1 VRCAACES
9 DNPSGQKFCG
19 QCGTSLATSCPSCGA
34 ASPPGQRFCGDC
46 GSSLTVAARAPAPAA
61 VRTERRVCSVLF
73 CDLVGFTPLSEAR
86 DPEEVRELLS
96 RYFDATRTVIARYG
110 GVIEKFIGD
119 AVMAVWGTPVA
130 TEGDAE
136 RAVRAALEVV
146 ATVAQLGAELGVP
159 GLVARAGVVTGE
171 VAVNIDAV
179 GEGMVAGDPVN
190 TAARV
195 QGAARPGTVLVDE
208 ATLRLARSAVAF
220 GSAGEHVLRGK
231 AAPVE
236 LWTAER
242 IVGYVGGEQRV
253 DGLESPLVGRDAE
266 LRLIKELFH
275 ASVDRSSP
283 RLVSITGQAGVGKS
297 RLGWEF
303 EKYIDGVATV
313 VNWHRGRCLGYGGG
327 VAFGALA
334 EMVRQRLG
342 IAEDDPPGTAAQR
355 LAERLNELVPD
366 DATREFV
373 APRLGRLLGLGG
385 EAAMDQSDLFAG
397 WRLFFEQLAAVD
409 PVVMLVED
417 LHHADDGLL
426 DFLTLLLDWSRA
438 SPIFILTFAR
448 SELTDRRPSW
458 GSGRGSTTLVLE
470 PLDDAAMTAMLD
482 GLVPDLP
489 PGAAAAIARQAEG
502 VPLYAVETV
511 RMLVDRD
518 VIRPIDGVYRLV
530 GDIGELR
537 VPDSLHSLLS
547 ARLDSLAPLARQL
560 VADAAVLGSTFPAEA
575 LVQLSGR
582 SAAEVR
588 AVLDDLVRREVFTVR
603 ADPLS
608 PERGQFAFVQ
618 TLLRQVAY
626 DTLSRRERKARHL
639 AVAEHLSSM
648 VGGEEVADVVAG
660 HLVDAL
666 EAVPGDPDVPELRS
680 RAAASLTRAGERAAR
695 TGAPRSAAGNYHR
708 AAEVL
713 EATGTEAAQLAA
725 AELYERAGWQQ
736 GVTGE
741 RSEAA
746 RQYRAAEALYQ
757 RLGQDRRAVIAAV
770 GARRVVHVRAVSQ
783 DEAAEAQ
790 AELLAAIDVLSP
802 EPDAALVVAL
812 STFAYNEVFLGRPQI
827 AEDYYRRALALAYG
841 LGLDDRVADL
851 LSSDGLAMIRCGR
864 IIEGIAL
871 LRESLRRAQASGDVL
886 IAGRIATNLS
896 DVLLTRDG
904 EEAVEAA
911 RTAVTLLRQVGARDN
926 LAIGYSNL
934 VSALLL
940 TADWDGADEVLAVAE
955 ADDCL
960 DTFVHFNAMSIA
972 LARGDHAELARR
984 FALAEPD
991 SAASADVQDAAALA
1005 AGRAMLAFGRGEYA
1019 LCLQHSADA
1028 IGSEPLTNGE
1038 IARWSWPVGT
1048 AAALALRDLERVDAR
1063 IAALEA
1069 LPVGARGTALDVE
1082 LALARSARADLAGAP
1097 DPALDALAV
1106 ERARATGY
1114 AYALARALTL
1124 QAEHLV
1130 AAGESDLAAD
1140 AALEARA
1147 LAARLRLTPIRER
1160 LDRLETGTR
1169 ETRAVVGG

>member
-1 VRCAACES
+1 MRCAACES
-9 DNPSGQKFCG
+9 DNPPGQKFCG

-46 GSSLTVAARAPAPAA
+46 GAPLTPAAATRPGA
-61 VRTERRVCSVLF
+61 VRTERRMCSVLF
-73 CDLVGFTPLSEAR
+73 CDLVGFTALSETR

-96 RYFDATRTVIARYG
+96 RYFDETRTVIARYG

-136 RAVRAALEVV
+136 RAVRAALDVV
-146 ATVAQLGAELGVP
+146 AAVAPLGAELGVP
-159 GLVARAGVVTGE
+159 GLAARAGVVTGE

-195 QGAARPGTVLVDE
+195 QGAARPGTVLVDD

-220 GSAGEHVLRGK
+220 ASAGTHTLKGK

-236 LWTAER
+236 LWVAER

-275 ASVDRSSP
+275 ASIDRSSP

-303 EKYIDGVATV
+303 EKYTDGVATV
-313 VNWHRGRCLGYGGG
+313 VNWHRGRCVGYGSG

-342 IAEDDPPGTAAQR
+342 IAEDDAPAVAAQR
-355 LAERLNELVPD
+355 LSERLPELVPD
-366 DATREFV
+366 EQTREFV

-426 DFLTLLLDWSRA
+426 DFLTLLLDWSRTSA
-438 SPIFILTFAR
+438 IFILTFAR
-448 SELTDRRPSW
+448 SELSDRRPSW
-458 GSGRGSTTLVLE
+458 GSGRGGTTLVLE
-470 PLDDAAMTAMLD
+470 PIDDAAMTAMLD

-489 PGAAAAIARQAEG
+489 TTAAAAIARQAEG

-518 VIRPIDGVYRLV
+518 VIRPIDGAYRLV
-530 GDIGELR
+530 GDIGELQ

-547 ARLDSLAPLARQL
+547 ARLDSLPPVTRQL
-560 VADAAVLGSTFPAEA
+560 VADAAVLGSTFPSEA
-575 LVQLSGR
+575 LMQLSGR
-582 SAAEVR
+582 TSAEVR
-588 AVLDDLVRREVFTVR
+588 AALDDLVRREVFTVR

-639 AVAEHLSSM
+639 AVAEHLASM
-648 VGGEEVADVVAG
+648 LGAEEIADVVAG

-680 RAAASLTRAGERAAR
+680 RAAASLTRAAERAAR
-695 TGAPRSAAGNYHR
+695 TGAPRSAADSFRR

-713 EATGTEAAQLAA
+713 EASGTDEAQLAA

-736 GVTGE
+736 AISGG
-741 RSEAA
+741 RAEAA
-746 RQYRAAEALYQ
+746 AQYKRAEALYR
-757 RLGQDRRAVIAAV
+757 RLGEDRRAVIAAV
-770 GARRVVHVRAVSQ
+770 GARRVVHVRNLGQ

-802 EPDAALVVAL
+802 QPDEALVVAL
-812 STFAYNEVFLGRPQI
+812 QTFAYNEVFLGRPQI
-827 AEDYYRRALALAYG
+827 AEDYYRRALGLAYG
-841 LGLDDRVADL
+841 LGLDDRIADL

-864 IIEGIAL
+864 VLEGIAL
-871 LRESLRRAQASGDVL
+871 LRESLRRAQASGDAL
-886 IAGRIATNLS
+886 IGGRIAANLC
-896 DVLLTRDG
+896 DILLTRDA
-904 EEAVEAA
+904 EEAVDAA
-911 RTAVTLLRQVGARDN
+911 RTAVALLRQVGARDN
-926 LAIGYSNL
+926 VAIAYSNM

-940 TADWDGADEVLAVAE
+940 TAKWDEADEILAVAE
-955 ADDCL
+955 ADDCI
-960 DTFVHFNAMSIA
+960 DTFIHFNAMSMA
-972 LARGDHAELARR
+972 LARGDNAELARR

-991 SAASADVQDAAALA
+991 SAASSDVQDVAALS
-1005 AGRAMLAFGRGEYA
+1005 AGRAMLAFARREYA
-1019 LCLQHSADA
+1019 ACLEHAVDA
-1028 IGSEPLTNGE
+1028 VGPVEQLTNGE

-1048 AAALALRDLERVDAR
+1048 AAAIALGDLERVDAR
-1063 IAALEA
+1063 IDALAAQ
-1069 LPVGARGTALDVE
+1069 PVGARGTALDVE

-1097 DPALDALAV
+1097 HADLDAAAV
-1106 ERARATGY
+1106 ERARAAGY

-1124 QAEHLV
+1124 QAEHLF
-1130 AAGESDLAAD
+1130 AAGDADRAAD

-1147 LAARLRLTPIRER
+1147 LAGRMRLLPIRER
-1160 LDRLETGTR
+1160 LDRLETGSR
-1169 ETRAVVGG
+1169 ESIPG